1 MIIVLNLFITINT
14 IAFYCYF
21 YTYVINENNPSREKH
36 LASKYQTCFSK
47 IIRVYFYKILE
58 TTTRIKD
65 KLYFH
70 EYSHAKLFF
79 NSLLGFNVSSAL

>member
-58 TTTRIKD
+58 TTTRMIN
-65 KLYFH
+65 YIFMNIVMQNCF
-70 EYSHAKLFF
+70 SIRC
-79 NSLLGFNVSSAL
+79 